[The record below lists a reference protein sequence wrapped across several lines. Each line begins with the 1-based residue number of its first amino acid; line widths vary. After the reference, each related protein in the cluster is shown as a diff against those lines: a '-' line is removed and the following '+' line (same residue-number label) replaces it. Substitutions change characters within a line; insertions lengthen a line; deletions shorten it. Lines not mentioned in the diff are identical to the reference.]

1 MTSKSKVVSLF
12 AATAEEMKQAGGWVG
27 MKITTKQLVELIAAV
42 LLALLVVIV
51 LVVSGGDLPFIPY
64 LFS

>member
-1 MTSKSKVVSLF
+1 
-12 AATAEEMKQAGGWVG
+12 
-27 MKITTKQLVELIAAV
+27 MKITTEQLVDLIAAV

-64 LFS
+64 FFS